1 MLHQVERPWR
11 SRLAPAVRMA
21 AAAGSGVLLYLSFQP
36 RPLWWLAPV
45 GFALLYLTLHGRT
58 VRQGLGL
65 GFVAGLAYMY
75 PLLSWTGEFVGL
87 IGSVPLSVMEAALVG
102 VATAAMT
109 VVIGRRGGY
118 LAAALVWV
126 AGESLRA
133 VVPFGGFPWA
143 KIAFS
148 QLDGPLVALATV
160 GGTPLVSLAVAVS
173 GFALAEIVRRLV
185 ANHGARR
192 RSTAAAVAVVLP
204 FLGGVAAA
212 RLVSAEPEAGE
223 VVVAAVQGNVP
234 RAGLDFNAQRRAVL
248 DNHVNRT
255 LQLAADVDAGRAR
268 QPDLVIWP
276 ENSSDIDPF
285 TNPDAYTRIQAATTA
300 IRAPVVVGAVVGGN
314 TATPRNTA
322 ILWDHET
329 GPGVT
334 YAKRRLQPFGEIMPF
349 RSFFRLFSPDVDRA
363 GRFVPGE
370 EATVF
375 PIGDARLAITMC
387 YEVIFDDTVRDS
399 VRNGSNL
406 LTVPSNNAT
415 FGFTAMTY
423 QQLAIDRFR
432 AIEHGRSVI
441 VATTSGVSAII
452 RPDGTVTQRSTLFTP
467 AALVD
472 RVPLRNTL
480 TVADHL
486 GALPELLIA
495 LAAIGAVTGGVLS
508 LRRRRRRASP
518 PAEQPAPSQVI

>member
-1 MLHQVERPWR
+1 MLRQVERPWR
-11 SRLAPAVRMA
+11 PRLTSTLRVV
-21 AAAGSGVLLYLSFQP
+21 AAAGSGALLYLSFQP

-45 GFALLYLTLHGRT
+45 GFAVLYLTLHGRSL
-58 VRQGLGL
+58 RQGFGL

-75 PLLSWTGEFVGL
+75 PLLSWTGEFVGP
-87 IGSVPLSVMEAALVG
+87 IGSVPLSTMEAALVG
-102 VATAAMT
+102 VTTAAMT
-109 VVIGRRGGY
+109 VVVGRRGGY
-118 LAAALVWV
+118 LSAGLVWV

-148 QLDGPLVALATV
+148 QVDGVLVALATV

-173 GFALAEIVRRLV
+173 GFALAELTRRLV
-185 ANHGARR
+185 SDRRLQR
-192 RSTAAAVAVVLP
+192 RSAAVAVAALLP
-204 FLGGVAAA
+204 FLGGLAAA
-212 RLVSAEPEAGE
+212 RLVTVAPEAGQ

-255 LQLAADVDAGRAR
+255 LELAADVRAGGAPK
-268 QPDLVIWP
+268 PDLVIWP

-300 IRAPVVVGAVVGGN
+300 IGAPVVVGAVLGGN
-314 TATPRNTA
+314 SATPRNTA
-322 ILWDHET
+322 VLWDPVK
-329 GPGVT
+329 GPGDSYT
-334 YAKRRLQPFGEIMPF
+334 KRRLQPFGETMPF

-363 GRFVPGE
+363 GRFVPGTQ
-370 EATVF
+370 ATVF
-375 PIGDARLAITMC
+375 AIGDARLAITMC
-387 YEVIFDDTVRDS
+387 YEVIFDRVVRDS
-399 VRNGSNL
+399 IRNGSNL
-406 LTVPSNNAT
+406 LTVPSNNAA
-415 FGFTAMTY
+415 FGFTDMTY

-452 RPDGTVTQRSTLFTP
+452 RPDGTVTQRSELFTP

-472 RVPLRNTL
+472 QVPLRTTL
-480 TVADHL
+480 TITDRL
-486 GALPELLIA
+486 GSLPELLIA
-495 LAAIGAVTGGVLS
+495 LSAIGAIAGVGLT
-508 LRRRRRRASP
+508 RRRRRRSASI
-518 PAEQPAPSQVI
+518 PASTGP